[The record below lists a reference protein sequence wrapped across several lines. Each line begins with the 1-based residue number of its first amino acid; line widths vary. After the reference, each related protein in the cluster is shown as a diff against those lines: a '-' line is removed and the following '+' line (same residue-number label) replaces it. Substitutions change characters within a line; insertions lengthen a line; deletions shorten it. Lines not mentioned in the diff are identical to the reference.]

1 MYTMVGGSQLICT
14 KKKSQHLKIWK
25 RRRRLQPEL
34 LNGILSRVQLRGND
48 ANSCEHREAAVVD
61 FALLNMVPFK
71 TCYESSKP
79 ETKQNLGQDAISDML
94 PTLNWGCAFSRA
106 FTYLPRCQMHH
117 IKIIQDQLQTN
128 LIKPSHCS

>member
-48 ANSCEHREAAVVD
+48 ANSCEHREAPVVD
-61 FALLNMVPFK
+61 LTFLSMAAMPWDLWIQLTKENFLKVPTVLKRTPILELLGKTFK
-71 TCYESSKP
+71 TRTRVKFNKIVIQGP
-79 ETKQNLGQDAISDML
+79 
-94 PTLNWGCAFSRA
+94 SR
-106 FTYLPRCQMHH
+106 F
-117 IKIIQDQLQTN
+117 
-128 LIKPSHCS
+128 